1 MASGDGWLVRVRSAA
16 AALRC
21 DQLRGVARL
30 APLHG
35 NGLIELTRRANLQ
48 LRGLQPNR
56 FSQVQAE
63 LVAIGLADAKP
74 EREQRPALLVDPLAQ
89 IDPAC
94 APLERFAQ
102 EIDTVLAASA
112 EACSLSPKFS
122 VAIDGGSGA
131 LAGVVADIGIAMRVD
146 AIDQARLSVDGG
158 AGMLTLGTCGSADL
172 AEVLVAL
179 TSELAAFASVH
190 GAAPR
195 MRDFVRARGLDA
207 LHACVAASLVRTA
220 SPEAACSPRS
230 LLGFHG
236 EGRGWFGV
244 GIAFGSAPAHTW
256 AVIADL
262 AERFGD
268 GRIRVTPRR
277 ELLLIGV
284 QARDAAH
291 VERAARDLGL
301 ITLEA
306 DPRARVI
313 ACSGAPACAS
323 ACGETRQL
331 AGALSACAESWLAA
345 GATLHVSGCAK
356 GCAKSASSA
365 LTVVLD
371 AGGAHLGV
379 NMDVSGACA
388 VPLVPIDALPERVN
402 QLCAQRTGR
411 P

>member
-1 MASGDGWLVRVRSAA
+1 
-16 AALRC
+16 
-21 DQLRGVARL
+21 
-30 APLHG
+30 
-35 NGLIELTRRANLQ
+35 
-48 LRGLQPNR
+48 
-56 FSQVQAE
+56 
-63 LVAIGLADAKP
+63 
-74 EREQRPALLVDPLAQ
+74 
-89 IDPAC
+89 
-94 APLERFAQ
+94 
-102 EIDTVLAASA
+102 
-112 EACSLSPKFS
+112 
-122 VAIDGGSGA
+122 
-131 LAGVVADIGIAMRVD
+131 
-146 AIDQARLSVDGG
+146 
-158 AGMLTLGTCGSADL
+158 
-172 AEVLVAL
+172 
-179 TSELAAFASVH
+179 
-190 GAAPR
+190 
-195 MRDFVRARGLDA
+195 
-207 LHACVAASLVRTA
+207 
-220 SPEAACSPRS
+220 
-230 LLGFHG
+230 
-236 EGRGWFGV
+236 
-244 GIAFGSAPAHTW
+244 
-256 AVIADL
+256 VIADL